1 MGRAR
6 ITRRDSRRKDIET
19 WVLAGARTKSRSSSK
34 VSGSSFTRLS
44 GFQECGTDWGAIT
57 EALHCEEF
65 SHRTVEHVIAFYEQN
80 RDLLSQAELTDDDLE
95 QLKASMKQFYKMK
108 NKPRMVDRVEHHDRN

>member
-1 MGRAR
+1 
-6 ITRRDSRRKDIET
+6 
-19 WVLAGARTKSRSSSK
+19 
-34 VSGSSFTRLS
+34 
-44 GFQECGTDWGAIT
+44 
-57 EALHCEEF
+57 
-65 SHRTVEHVIAFYEQN
+65 VIAFYEQN